1 MSDSPD
7 SSAEGIES
15 TEGTESTEDT
25 ANIANTANTKSTAS
39 APDAADAV
47 APAVEPDAAV
57 ETDTGDAVEP
67 AADTAASTSAP
78 SPVSPTTDLMRG
90 IRQGAALSATA
101 FACAAFLVHR
111 YMEPAIPPP
120 GKGGMVLLISQ
131 CLIGF
136 VAWRIGRSRWEPT
149 SRLMICVLTGTLGI
163 GAVGALISWT
173 FFSIRGSRT
182 ITGGL
187 AACAVASLTI
197 ALTLDL
203 LLCRR
208 AGDAIPRPKGAEAWR
223 SIPLGRRG
231 RLGLL
236 GAVAALLVPVLAA
249 AAPTLLPDPVTR
261 TTAPAQPDDQLPATP
276 ASVSGQVAWQL
287 AMDEPVV
294 DIAAGKAG
302 PVLITDNG
310 LIGLNGDDGST
321 LWSYRRARGVVGRIG
336 APEPKARSRSSTS
349 DEEPPVIRSVT
360 SPDGSRIAIALA
372 ITPTMGSSIRVLT
385 LVLDTVTG
393 RVIMEHAGNR
403 PRESASPKTPDKGG
417 RAYDPDEI
425 TPTEADDI
433 DEAMPAIQ
441 MTDSVVLID
450 TQAFSLADGSFMWE
464 LDLKQDS
471 DKRYRFSG
479 TAGHHTLITKK
490 ACENGHEDDPRPSA
504 CDLTLINDDDP
515 DSEHLLMNVVG
526 SPEDGLTVV
535 DGWVVRYSDRD
546 ANASRAD
553 SGSRETAMEAL
564 DIDSLSGDVT
574 KTVPEDARVVELE
587 EFGGPDP
594 WSSRSFIALR
604 QAPGTEDLGQGRGL
618 SIAALFDPS
627 TGTLTPVAEGAQ
639 YQMSTHNHRPAG
651 WATADTAVAVSAPS
665 DSHDQP
671 TGLALTRPDGSAAVT
686 VESEALLHAGD
697 SEMNQPQAIAAP
709 GAVVMW
715 STFWDAWDSS
725 GNDAGSKKA
734 TLIYGLR

>member
-15 TEGTESTEDT
+15 TEGTESTASPENTEDT
-25 ANIANTANTKSTAS
+25 ANIANTESTAS
-39 APDAADAV
+39 APDAADS
-47 APAVEPDAAV
+47 VEP
-57 ETDTGDAVEP
+57 DTGDAVEP
-67 AADTAASTSAP
+67 AADSATSTPAP
-78 SPVSPTTDLMRG
+78 IPVSHTTDLMRG

-249 AAPTLLPDPVTR
+249 AALTLVPDPVTR
-261 TTAPAQPDDQLPATP
+261 TTAPAQSDDQLPATP

-604 QAPGTEDLGQGRGL
+604 RGSERADRTRESGRDLK
-618 SIAALFDPS
+618 IAALFDPS
-627 TGTLTPVAEGAQ
+627 TGTVTPVDS
-639 YQMSTHNHRPAG
+639 STQNPVGIPDHRSAG
-651 WATADTAVAVSAPS
+651 WATTDTAVAAP
-665 DSHDQP
+665 DP
-671 TGLALTRPDGSAAVT
+671 TQGTATGIALTRPDGSAAVT
-686 VESEALLHAGD
+686 VKPEALLHAG
-697 SEMNQPQAIAAP
+697 EPNMNRPQVIAAP

-715 STFWDAWDSS
+715 ATFSDSWDDPGAEASPRR
-725 GNDAGSKKA
+725 A

>member
-7 SSAEGIES
+7 SGAANPEG
-15 TEGTESTEDT
+15 TEDT

>member
-7 SSAEGIES
+7 SGAASPES

-515 DSEHLLMNVVG
+515 NSEHLLMNVVG

-574 KTVPEDARVVELE
+574 KTVPEDARVVELG

-604 QAPGTEDLGQGRGL
+604 RAPKTEDLGQGRGL

-639 YQMSTHNHRPAG
+639 YQMSTHDHRPAG

-725 GNDAGSKKA
+725 GNDTSSKKA

>member
-7 SSAEGIES
+7 SGAASP
-15 TEGTESTEDT
+15 ESTEDT
-25 ANIANTANTKSTAS
+25 ANTANTKSTAS

-57 ETDTGDAVEP
+57 ETDTGADVTAET
-67 AADTAASTSAP
+67 ADTDAATSTPAP
-78 SPVSPTTDLMRG
+78 IPVSHTTDLMRG

-249 AAPTLLPDPVTR
+249 AALTLVPDPVTR
-261 TTAPAQPDDQLPATP
+261 TTAPAQSDDQLPATP

-604 QAPGTEDLGQGRGL
+604 RAPKTEDLGQGRGL

-639 YQMSTHNHRPAG
+639 YQMSTHDHRPAG

-725 GNDAGSKKA
+725 GNDTSSKKA

>member
-7 SSAEGIES
+7 SGAANPEG
-15 TEGTESTEDT
+15 TEDT
-25 ANIANTANTKSTAS
+25 ANIANTESTAS

-47 APAVEPDAAV
+47 
-57 ETDTGDAVEP
+57 ETDTGADVTAET
-67 AADTAASTSAP
+67 ADTDAATSTPAP
-78 SPVSPTTDLMRG
+78 IPVSPTTDLMRG
-90 IRQGAALSATA
+90 IRQGAALSAAA

-120 GKGGMVLLISQ
+120 GKGRMVLLISQ
-131 CLIGF
+131 CLIGL

-149 SRLMICVLTGTLGI
+149 SRQMICVLTGTLGI
-163 GAVGALISWT
+163 GAVGTLIAWT
-173 FFSIRGSRT
+173 FFSIRDSRT

-197 ALTLDL
+197 ALALDL

-208 AGDAIPRPKGAEAWR
+208 AGDAIPHPKGAEAWR

-249 AAPTLLPDPVTR
+249 AALTLVPDPVTR
-261 TTAPAQPDDQLPATP
+261 TTAPAQSDDQLPATP

-310 LIGLNGDDGST
+310 LIGLNGDDGFT

-349 DEEPPVIRSVT
+349 DEETPVIRSVT

>member
-7 SSAEGIES
+7 SGAANPEG
-15 TEGTESTEDT
+15 TEDT
-25 ANIANTANTKSTAS
+25 ANIANTANTANTKSTAS

-47 APAVEPDAAV
+47 EP
-57 ETDTGDAVEP
+57 DTGDAVEP
-67 AADTAASTSAP
+67 AADSATSTPAP
-78 SPVSPTTDLMRG
+78 IPVSPTTDLMRG

-197 ALTLDL
+197 AL

-261 TTAPAQPDDQLPATP
+261 TTAPAQSDDQLPATP

-294 DIAAGKAG
+294 DIAAGKTG

-574 KTVPEDARVVELE
+574 KTVPEDARVVELG

-604 QAPGTEDLGQGRGL
+604 RAPKTEDLGQGRGL

-639 YQMSTHNHRPAG
+639 YQMSTHDHRPAG

-725 GNDAGSKKA
+725 GNDTSSKKA

>member
-15 TEGTESTEDT
+15 TEGTESTANPEGTEDT
-25 ANIANTANTKSTAS
+25 ANIANTESTAS

-47 APAVEPDAAV
+47 EP
-57 ETDTGDAVEP
+57 DTGDAVEP
-67 AADTAASTSAP
+67 AADSATSTPAP
-78 SPVSPTTDLMRG
+78 IPVSPTTDLMRG

-249 AAPTLLPDPVTR
+249 AALTLVPDPVTR
-261 TTAPAQPDDQLPATP
+261 TTAPAQSDDQLPATP

-336 APEPKARSRSSTS
+336 APEPKARSSSSTS
-349 DEEPPVIRSVT
+349 EE
-360 SPDGSRIAIALA
+360 
-372 ITPTMGSSIRVLT
+372 
-385 LVLDTVTG
+385 
-393 RVIMEHAGNR
+393 
-403 PRESASPKTPDKGG
+403 
-417 RAYDPDEI
+417 
-425 TPTEADDI
+425 
-433 DEAMPAIQ
+433 
-441 MTDSVVLID
+441 
-450 TQAFSLADGSFMWE
+450 
-464 LDLKQDS
+464 
-471 DKRYRFSG
+471 
-479 TAGHHTLITKK
+479 
-490 ACENGHEDDPRPSA
+490 
-504 CDLTLINDDDP
+504 
-515 DSEHLLMNVVG
+515 
-526 SPEDGLTVV
+526 
-535 DGWVVRYSDRD
+535 
-546 ANASRAD
+546 
-553 SGSRETAMEAL
+553 
-564 DIDSLSGDVT
+564 
-574 KTVPEDARVVELE
+574 
-587 EFGGPDP
+587 
-594 WSSRSFIALR
+594 
-604 QAPGTEDLGQGRGL
+604 
-618 SIAALFDPS
+618 
-627 TGTLTPVAEGAQ
+627 
-639 YQMSTHNHRPAG
+639 
-651 WATADTAVAVSAPS
+651 
-665 DSHDQP
+665 
-671 TGLALTRPDGSAAVT
+671 
-686 VESEALLHAGD
+686 
-697 SEMNQPQAIAAP
+697 
-709 GAVVMW
+709 
-715 STFWDAWDSS
+715 
-725 GNDAGSKKA
+725 
-734 TLIYGLR
+734 

>member
-7 SSAEGIES
+7 SGAANPEG
-15 TEGTESTEDT
+15 TEDT

-261 TTAPAQPDDQLPATP
+261 TTAPAQSDDQLPATP